1 MAVQRR
7 LGVACGATRVAHARG
22 RVFIQR
28 GPYIVCGLL
37 AHPAFVAD
45 QAWNATVSGQF
56 VGVAQGHP
64 LLDCG
69 ASRMDLLGN
78 RQKRHVKAHDLVF
91 GMVGNPHNLVR
102 V

>member
-1 MAVQRR
+1 MAVERS
-7 LGVACGATRVAHARG
+7 LGVARGATGVAHARR
-22 RVFIQR
+22 RVFIQGR
-28 GPYIVCGLL
+28 PFVGIGLF
-37 AHPAFVAD
+37 AHPTFVAD
-45 QAWNATVSGQF
+45 QTWNATVSGQF

-64 LLDCG
+64 MLDCG
-69 ASRMDLLGN
+69 ATRMDLLGN